1 MKKTWYTMLLS
12 GAAVAAALLASSC
25 SRKGTV
31 DISLVEDIPTV
42 QAFKADAL
50 PKADIDRIVKAGINA
65 QSAMNGQPWHFSVL
79 TDQDVLKDISD
90 KMKEDM
96 AKMMAAK
103 APPGAEGKK
112 PPQGGMAAK
121 AGMGDSP
128 VAVIVSA
135 KDGSE
140 YDAGLATQM
149 MAVEAVL
156 LGYGTK
162 IISSPTIV
170 LNGEARESYKQL
182 LGIPDGMSVKGVLL
196 VGSCDLAAADAVSGA
211 TPRKDTKEVVTFVGK

>member
-25 SRKGTV
+25 SRKG
-31 DISLVEDIPTV
+31 
-42 QAFKADAL
+42 
-50 PKADIDRIVKAGINA
+50 
-65 QSAMNGQPWHFSVL
+65 
-79 TDQDVLKDISD
+79 
-90 KMKEDM
+90 
-96 AKMMAAK
+96 
-103 APPGAEGKK
+103 
-112 PPQGGMAAK
+112 
-121 AGMGDSP
+121 MGDSP
-128 VAVIVSA
+128 VAVLVSA

-156 LGYGTK
+156 LDYGTK

-170 LNGEARESYKQL
+170 LNGEDRESYKQL

-196 VGSCDLAAADAVSGA
+196 VGSCDSAAADAVSGA